1 MKVLKNIAISESGF
15 IFNPFTGDSY
25 SVNPMGLEI
34 ISMLKEE
41 KSEQE
46 IIDKIVSEY
55 SIDRNTV
62 EKDFEEFKSLLNAY
76 KLTES

>member
-1 MKVLKNIAISESGF
+1 MKVLKNIAISDSGF

-25 SVNPMGLEI
+25 SVNPIGLEI

-41 KSEQE
+41 KTEQE

-55 SIDRNTV
+55 TIDRITV

-76 KLTES
+76 KLTEL